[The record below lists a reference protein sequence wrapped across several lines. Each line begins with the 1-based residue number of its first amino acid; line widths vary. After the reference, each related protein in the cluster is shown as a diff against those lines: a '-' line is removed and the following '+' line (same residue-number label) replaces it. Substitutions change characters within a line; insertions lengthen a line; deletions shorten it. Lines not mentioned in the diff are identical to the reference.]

1 MKTYSEYIAAGSP
14 LTLAVGGSVLYVQRS
29 EAGQVLDIEFFK
41 GNASQSVQRVGK
53 GFKAQPVG
61 GFDTIRIK
69 ASDSG
74 TVDFIVT
81 DGDLNVQFDD
91 ANQIIG
97 NDDSQAVPIRA
108 KAGERIPVEIGG
120 GTVQVTADNVG
131 INNTDANPIP
141 TRQKAG
147 DVYAVRQVQQT
158 QIIDYQPTPVGVA
171 SVLLVSDAALRGLR
185 FRNPHAT
192 ARIALG
198 GAAVTM
204 ENAAIVIEPGDIWN
218 ETDAPGAEWHAIS
231 DTAGASVLLQG
242 VK

>member
-91 ANQIIG
+91 ANTIIG
-97 NDDSQAVPIRA
+97 NDDGQAVPIRA

-120 GTVQVTADNVG
+120 STVQVTADNVG
-131 INNTDANPIP
+131 INNTTANPVP
-141 TRQKAG
+141 VKT
-147 DVYAVRQVQQT
+147 VRQS
-158 QIIDYQPTPVGVA
+158 QIIDYAPTNVGTA
-171 SVLLVSDAALRGLR
+171 SVLLVSDAALQGLR

-204 ENAAIVIEPGDIWN
+204 ANAAIVLEPGDIWN

-242 VK
+242 LK